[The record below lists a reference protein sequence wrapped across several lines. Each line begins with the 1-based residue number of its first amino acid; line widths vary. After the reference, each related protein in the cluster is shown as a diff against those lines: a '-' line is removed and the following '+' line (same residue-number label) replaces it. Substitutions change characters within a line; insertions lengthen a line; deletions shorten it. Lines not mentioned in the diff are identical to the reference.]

1 MAEESLKK
9 QTKKGLYW
17 QFLNQFSNYGIQ
29 FIIGIFMA
37 RLLSPS
43 DYGITALP
51 AVFMAVAG
59 IFAGAGFGTAMVRKP
74 ELTEEDLATS
84 FYYSTGVGIICYIVL
99 FFASPWIA
107 DFYNAPVLKP
117 LMRVTALGFIYGPL
131 GAPQGIILTRR
142 LDFKCCGNHHGI
154 LWLWRMGFDHLRH
167 VCWYSWTFPQLVCGT
182 MVP

>member
-1 MAEESLKK
+1 MAESLKK

-17 QFLNQFSNYGIQ
+17 KFAELFSNYGIQ

-59 IFAGAGFGTAMVRKP
+59 IFAGGGFGQALIRKP
-74 ELTEEDLATS
+74 DLKDEDLSTA
-84 FYYSTGVGIICYIVL
+84 YIYSMCVGVLCYLIL

-107 DFYNAPVLKP
+107 DFYNTPVLKP
-117 LMRVTALGFIYGPL
+117 LMRVTALGFISLMMLSTAKSCTIKASKPKFI
-131 GAPQGIILTRR
+131 AVFIVSTT
-142 LDFKCCGNHHGI
+142 
-154 LWLWRMGFDHLRH
+154 
-167 VCWYSWTFPQLVCGT
+167 YSSSLS
-182 MVP
+182 

>member
-1 MAEESLKK
+1 MSENNQNLKQ

-37 RLLSPS
+37 RLLSPE

-59 IFAGAGFGTAMVRKP
+59 IFAGAGFGTAMIRKP

-84 FYYSTGVGIICYIVL
+84 FIIVRQRSTWHSI
-99 FFASPWIA
+99 
-107 DFYNAPVLKP
+107 
-117 LMRVTALGFIYGPL
+117 
-131 GAPQGIILTRR
+131 
-142 LDFKCCGNHHGI
+142 
-154 LWLWRMGFDHLRH
+154 
-167 VCWYSWTFPQLVCGT
+167 
-182 MVP
+182 